1 MLRRQSRVV
10 AALVLSA
17 GCVLAVGSA
26 ARAEESPPSVVTV
39 AASGAAVIGDGD
51 AAAARKAALEDA
63 FRNAIEQACGVHVT
77 SASRVQ
83 NFELVSDAILW
94 QAEGYVQSYTV
105 TEESS
110 QDGVYRLTLQ
120 AQVDVSAVRDYAERS
135 VLVADFSGRDQT
147 AGSAA
152 AEAFSAALASSPRYH
167 VLERTTVRVA
177 TAAVLGAGAGILS
190 DEERRRVAKQLGT
203 RFLVTGSYI
212 EREGRVT
219 LSGRLVDLATG
230 QVARDGSASLIGPQ
244 GNLLSLS
251 GQLANRLHINLT
263 GLRLQAAPEANRT
276 PEERLLLLESLD
288 PAALLGGSGDPTGLT
303 VSLDRGVDPTYRTG
317 DTLALHVKSDR
328 DCYLTVYAVDVRGRV
343 TLLFPNGF
351 QSDNRLR
358 AGRRY
363 VIPEA
368 TAVWALGVA
377 GDPGVESIQAIAS
390 AEPLELCTPSTF
402 ASNPFPALSDNAT
415 EFVAKSVTP
424 RLVAQQQAGEPQWT
438 SSVLRFYHAPPAEP
452 QERR

>member
-1 MLRRQSRVV
+1 MFRGQRGLIAV
-10 AALVLSA
+10 LVLSTA
-17 GCVLAVGSA
+17 CSPAVCGA
-26 ARAEESPPSVVTV
+26 ARAEEAPPSVVTV
-39 AASGAAVIGDGD
+39 AVSGAAVPRDGD

-105 TEESS
+105 TDESAA
-110 QDGVYRLTLQ
+110 DGVYRLTIQ
-120 AQVDVSAVRDYAERS
+120 AQVDVGAVRDYAERS
-135 VLVADFSGRDQT
+135 VLVADFSGRDQA
-147 AGSAA
+147 AGSAI
-152 AEAFSAALASSPRYH
+152 AEAFTAAFAGSPRYH

-203 RFLVTGSYI
+203 RFLVTGSYV

-219 LSGRLVDLATG
+219 LSARFVDLASG
-230 QVARDGSASLIGPQ
+230 RVARDGSTSLIGPQ

-251 GQLANRLHINLT
+251 GQLANRLHMSLT
-263 GLRLQAAPEANRT
+263 GLRLQAAPEADPT
-276 PEERLLLLESLD
+276 PEERLQLLESLD
-288 PAALLGGSGDPTGLT
+288 PAALLGGSGAPVGLT
-303 VSLDRGVDPTYRTG
+303 VSLDRGADPTYHTG
-317 DTLALHVKSDR
+317 DTLALRVKSDR
-328 DCYLTVYAVDVRGRV
+328 DCYLTLYAVDVRGRV

-363 VIPEA
+363 TIPDP

-390 AEPLELCTPSTF
+390 AEPLELCAPGTF
-402 ASNPFPALSDNAT
+402 AGNPFPWLSDNPT
-415 EFVAKSVTP
+415 EFVAKSVAP
-424 RLVAQQQAGEPQWT
+424 RLIAQQQAGDPQWT
-438 SSVLRFYHAPPAEP
+438 SAVVRFYHAPAAEP
-452 QERR
+452 MERR